1 MGVKASSYSDP
12 HPGGDAQPTIGD
24 GMRVRHGC
32 RALTGV
38 ALLGTLLAA
47 AVVTTAGGVAGAA
60 AATSA
65 APGVTSNSITVG
77 TISTQTGTLA
87 SNFSS
92 LIYGERAYYDY
103 INASGG
109 VNGRK
114 INYKYALDD
123 GGNPTTFN
131 QLANTLINQD
141 HVFAITGVATAFF
154 SPNLFVESGIPTYGY
169 NVTGNWAPAPNL
181 FAATG
186 SVQYYPAAAPQVAY
200 VARKTQKSPS
210 IAFIAY
216 GVAASSA
223 SCQAEQNDLTAAG
236 YKVSYSDLKVNY
248 PGSTVAT
255 DVQRMKQAGS
265 NMVVSCMD
273 VQGNVTMARAIKQ
286 YGLNMTQLWFSGNDQ
301 STLNTNQSLMQGV
314 YFDIAHV
321 PFTAPTSTYP
331 GLKLYFAQMKKYEPA
346 YATDE
351 IALQG
356 WESAALFVQGVKM
369 AGSNLTQANVINE
382 DNSLTAFTSGGLESP
397 VNWKDAGHTGHAPP
411 YCLAYIKVVG
421 DKYEPTL
428 NKGKNV
434 FNCFQSISPKANPVF
449 PLPAGTPAPG

>member
-1 MGVKASSYSDP
+1 
-12 HPGGDAQPTIGD
+12 
-24 GMRVRHGC
+24 MRVRHVSKGL
-32 RALTGV
+32 RAA
-38 ALLGTLLAA
+38 ALLGTMLAA
-47 AVVTTAGGVAGAA
+47 AVVTTSGGAAGAA
-60 AATSA
+60 SSTGN
-65 APGVTSNSITVG
+65 APGVSANSITVG

-92 LIYGERAYYDY
+92 LIYGEKAYYQY
-103 INASGG
+103 INNQGG

-114 INYKYALDD
+114 IDYKYQLDD

-141 HVFAITGVATAFF
+141 HVFAVTGVATAFF

-169 NVTGNWAPAPNL
+169 NVTGNWAGPKNL

-200 VARKTQKSPS
+200 VARATEKKPS

-216 GVAASSA
+216 GVAASAA
-223 SCQAEQNDLTAAG
+223 SCQSEQNSLTAAG

-286 YGLNMTQLWFSGNDQ
+286 YGLNMTQLWFNGNDA
-301 STLNTNQSLMQGV
+301 STLAQNQSLMQGV
-314 YFDIAHV
+314 YFDIGHV
-321 PFTAPTSTYP
+321 PFSASTTLYP
-331 GLKLYFAQMKKYEPA
+331 GLKLYLAEMKKYEPS
-346 YATDE
+346 YAQDE
-351 IALQG
+351 VALQ
-356 WESAALFVQGVKM
+356 
-369 AGSNLTQANVINE
+369 
-382 DNSLTAFTSGGLESP
+382 
-397 VNWKDAGHTGHAPP
+397 
-411 YCLAYIKVVG
+411 
-421 DKYEPTL
+421 
-428 NKGKNV
+428 
-434 FNCFQSISPKANPVF
+434 
-449 PLPAGTPAPG
+449 

>member
-1 MGVKASSYSDP
+1 MGVKASSYSDR
-12 HPGGDAQPTIGD
+12 HPGGDARRTIGD
-24 GMRVRHGC
+24 SMRVRHGSKV
-32 RALTGV
+32 LTAA
-38 ALLGTLLAA
+38 ALLGTMLAA
-47 AVVTTAGGVAGAA
+47 AVVTTSGGAAGAA
-60 AATSA
+60 AATSS

-77 TISTQTGTLA
+77 TISTQTGTLSA
-87 SNFSS
+87 NFSS
-92 LIYGERAYYDY
+92 LIYGEKAYYDY
-103 INASGG
+103 INAQGG

-141 HVFAITGVATAFF
+141 HVFAVTGVATAFF

-169 NVTGNWAPAPNL
+169 NVTGNWAGPLNL

-186 SVQYYPAAAPQVAY
+186 SVQYYPAAAPQVSY
-200 VARKTQKSPS
+200 VARQTQKSPS

-216 GVAASSA
+216 GVAASAA
-223 SCQAEQNDLTAAG
+223 SCQAEQTDLTAAG

-286 YGLNMTQLWFSGNDQ
+286 YGLKMTQLWFSGNDQ
-301 STLNTNQSLMQGV
+301 STLDTNQSLMQGV
-314 YFDIAHV
+314 YFDIGHV
-321 PFTAPTSTYP
+321 PFTASPSLYP
-331 GLKLYFAQMKKYEPA
+331 GLKLYFAQMKKYEPK
-346 YATDE
+346 YTTDE

-369 AGSNLTQANVINE
+369 AGSNLTQASVIAA

-397 VNWKDAGHTGHAPP
+397 VNWKSAGHSGHAPP
-411 YCLAYIKVVG
+411 YCLAYIKVSG
-421 DKYEPTL
+421 DQYVPTL

-434 FNCFQSISPKANPVF
+434 FNCFQSINPKKGPVF
-449 PLPAGTPAPG
+449 PLPANTPAPA